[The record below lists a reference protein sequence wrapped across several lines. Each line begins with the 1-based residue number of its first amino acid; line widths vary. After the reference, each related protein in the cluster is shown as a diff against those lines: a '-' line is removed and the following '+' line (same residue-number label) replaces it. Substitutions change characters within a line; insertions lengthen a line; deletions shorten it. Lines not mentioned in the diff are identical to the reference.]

1 MPALLVAPLLAQ
13 LATPALADPG
23 HPPAAAASV
32 AVSWDLSQEDPP
44 AHSLRWV
51 AVPTLRPCEAPM
63 GACTAAPLKVGD
75 AVVITKIG
83 DPASPTSRPSRWL
96 QVARATPPHGPD
108 LPAVAAGAPLGWV
121 LAHQLSAASWSVDLD
136 EDGENERVVVRFDD
150 KRGVELHVVEPAGT
164 HTSLALGQATDVGG
178 PQTEGTVRLVTKAT
192 AGLPLVHV
200 NWSAREMCGSG
211 DYSRYASYRSEG
223 PGQRGTAR
231 LALEHGGTGGDAP
244 TWYETTVRFDGRGG
258 VLLHLRSGESSDDGT
273 EQVTTNQRTTRTLD
287 RTTGVFQAP
296 PEPPPPPPTP

>member
-13 LATPALADPG
+13 LAAPAHADPG
-23 HPPAAAASV
+23 HPPAADASV
-32 AVSWDLSQEDPP
+32 PVAWDLSREEPP
-44 AHSLRWV
+44 AGSLRWV

-75 AVVITKIG
+75 AVVVTAVG
-83 DPASPTSRPSRWL
+83 DAGSPTSRPSRWL
-96 QVARATPPHGPD
+96 QVARATPPPGPD
-108 LPAVAAGAPLGWV
+108 QPAAAGPPLGWV
-121 LAHQLSAASWSVDLD
+121 LAHQLSGASWSVDLD
-136 EDGENERVVVRFDD
+136 EDGEKERAVVRFDD
-150 KRGVELHVVEPAGT
+150 KRGVELHVVEPGGT
-164 HTSLALGQATDVGG
+164 HATLALGQASDIDG

-211 DYSRYASYRSEG
+211 DYSRYASYRSPG
-223 PGQRGTAR
+223 PGQPGAAR
-231 LALEHGGTGGDAP
+231 LALEHGGTGGDSP
-244 TWYETTVRFDGRGG
+244 MWYETKATFDGRGG
-258 VLLHLRSGESSDDGT
+258 VLIHLRSGESADDGT